1 MDRPHHPD
9 SRARDDAV
17 RRATARDRRH
27 FAKNAYPNL
36 AHPRARR
43 PGATQSASGR
53 AAESGILAY
62 KAGADL
68 DRAAARALPVVGKT
82 FGRTS
87 GKSRPGKG
95 ANRSRDC
102 RPRLIDIVAKAGV
115 NDLGYN
121 NCRSDMHQ
129 AEIIVLLFAAAS
141 VGQGSGDPVTPEKEI
156 KIVGQP
162 GEEIEQ

>member
-68 DRAAARALPVVGKT
+68 DRAAARALSVVGKT

-95 ANRSRDC
+95 ANRSDR
-102 RPRLIDIVAKAGV
+102 RPRLIEISSTSRGQRHPATTIVDLTCIKRKSLSFYLPQLPLARVQAIQSHHRKRSRLSASPAK
-115 NDLGYN
+115 
-121 NCRSDMHQ
+121 
-129 AEIIVLLFAAAS
+129 
-141 VGQGSGDPVTPEKEI
+141 K
-156 KIVGQP
+156 
-162 GEEIEQ
+162 

>member
-1 MDRPHHPD
+1 MDCPHHPD

-82 FGRTS
+82 LGRTS

-102 RPRLIDIVAKAGV
+102 RPRLIEISWHRPGSTTT
-115 NDLGYN
+115 GYN
-121 NCRSDMHQ
+121 NCRSDMHR

-141 VGQGSGDPVTPEKEI
+141 VARVQAIQSHQRKRSRLSA
-156 KIVGQP
+156 
-162 GEEIEQ
+162 

>member
-36 AHPRARR
+36 AHPRAGR

-95 ANRSRDC
+95 ANRSSDC
-102 RPRLIDIVAKAGV
+102 RPRLIEISRSTGRGQRQPAPTIVDLTCIKRKSLSFCLPQLPLARVQAIQSHHRKRSRLSASPAK
-115 NDLGYN
+115 
-121 NCRSDMHQ
+121 
-129 AEIIVLLFAAAS
+129 
-141 VGQGSGDPVTPEKEI
+141 K
-156 KIVGQP
+156 
-162 GEEIEQ
+162 